1 MGVYIN
7 MEMPKNHNHVTI
19 TIWSDGTASYAL
31 HDRGESLVDFRNVE
45 VVPVQP
51 HGRLIDADALKRS
64 IYDYADAIGISNMFY
79 FDEVIQSAFE
89 NAPTIIPA
97 EEGET

>member
-1 MGVYIN
+1 MKKANGAIYIPNMNADSFQKICDEKGLQFVY
-7 MEMPKNHNHVTI
+7 
-19 TIWSDGTASYAL
+19 
-31 HDRGESLVDFRNVE
+31 
-45 VVPVQP
+45 VPVPP

-97 EEGET
+97 EEETCTKN